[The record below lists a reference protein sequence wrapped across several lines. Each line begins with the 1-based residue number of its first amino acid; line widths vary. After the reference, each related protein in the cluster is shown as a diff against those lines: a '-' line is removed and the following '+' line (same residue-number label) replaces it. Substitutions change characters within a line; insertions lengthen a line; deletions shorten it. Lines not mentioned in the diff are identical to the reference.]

1 MNTNRAVLATIFIF
15 LLALF
20 ISLGMWQ
27 LRRAEQRA
35 AVYEGFAISDELP
48 AFSIAADG
56 RDLKEHRYRWMELR
70 GRYSS
75 SKQLL
80 LDSMTYQG
88 QAGYHVLTPFLP
100 MNGSRWVLVNR
111 GWVKADP
118 NRQVLPQI
126 DVSEMVQVV
135 RGRIDTLPQPGFGL
149 GPMIESDGWPQVV
162 LFPTFEE
169 LEERFGESFFRY
181 QLLLDSEAPE
191 GFVREWQLRV
201 LPPERHVGYAIQWF
215 SFAVVLAVMSV
226 VLGLRSGVYRRG
238 KIGR

>member
-100 MNGSRWVLVNR
+100 MNGSRWVLV
-111 GWVKADP
+111 
-118 NRQVLPQI
+118 
-126 DVSEMVQVV
+126 
-135 RGRIDTLPQPGFGL
+135 
-149 GPMIESDGWPQVV
+149 DG
-162 LFPTFEE
+162 
-169 LEERFGESFFRY
+169 
-181 QLLLDSEAPE
+181 A
-191 GFVREWQLRV
+191 
-201 LPPERHVGYAIQWF
+201 
-215 SFAVVLAVMSV
+215 
-226 VLGLRSGVYRRG
+226 SGSWAH
-238 KIGR
+238 